1 MSIAIMSIRAE
12 KCPLAQILLIL
23 GKLLSM
29 IIYKKISQKER
40 KFVNAE
46 SSESKSQLDFEHCFG
61 IGLYL
66 VDDCS
71 EIKPSIG
78 KNDS

>member
-1 MSIAIMSIRAE
+1 MLYSTGTRCE
-12 KCPLAQILLIL
+12 KFLRDFDVELRSEA
-23 GKLLSM
+23 
-29 IIYKKISQKER
+29 SQYLKRER

-46 SSESKSQLDFEHCFG
+46 SSESKSQLDFEQCFG

>member
-1 MSIAIMSIRAE
+1 
-12 KCPLAQILLIL
+12 
-23 GKLLSM
+23 M
-29 IIYKKISQKER
+29 IIYKKISQKGKEI
-40 KFVNAE
+40 VNAE

>member
-1 MSIAIMSIRAE
+1 MSIRAE
-12 KCPLAQILLIL
+12 KCL
-23 GKLLSM
+23 KR
-29 IIYKKISQKER
+29 ER

>member
-1 MSIAIMSIRAE
+1 MEVKDIR
-12 KCPLAQILLIL
+12 KYL
-23 GKLLSM
+23 KR
-29 IIYKKISQKER
+29 ER